1 MRTYQTLTL
10 IGAILGMLVIFGA
23 YATTGLL
30 NVTVNILENMSR
42 QESDSAS
49 SIKRQA
55 DMQYVS
61 AAAGVTIV
69 LYIAALVLAF
79 AIKQRT
85 KIVGISLI
93 LIAIITVIA
102 TSLFGVIG
110 FALLLP
116 AGIVALKYKHDVT
129 KPSSVSP

>member
-23 YATTGLL
+23 YATTGVL
-30 NVTVNILENMSR
+30 NVTMNVLENMTR
-42 QESDSAS
+42 DESDNAS

-79 AIKQRT
+79 TIKQRT

-116 AGIVALKYKHDVT
+116 AGIVALRYKQ
-129 KPSSVSP
+129 SPKVVG

>member
-1 MRTYQTLTL
+1 M
-10 IGAILGMLVIFGA
+10 
-23 YATTGLL
+23 
-30 NVTVNILENMSR
+30 
-42 QESDSAS
+42 
-49 SIKRQA
+49 KRQA

-79 AIKQRT
+79 TIKQRT

-116 AGIVALKYKHDVT
+116 AGIVAFRYKQ
-129 KPSSVSP
+129 SPKVVD

>member
-23 YATTGLL
+23 YATTGVL
-30 NVTVNILENMSR
+30 NVTMNVLENMTR
-42 QESDSAS
+42 DESDNAS
-49 SIKRQA
+49 SMKRQA

-79 AIKQRT
+79 TIKQRT

-116 AGIVALKYKHDVT
+116 AGIVAFRYKQ
-129 KPSSVSP
+129 SPKVVD

>member
-10 IGAILGMLVIFGA
+10 IGAILGMLIIFGA